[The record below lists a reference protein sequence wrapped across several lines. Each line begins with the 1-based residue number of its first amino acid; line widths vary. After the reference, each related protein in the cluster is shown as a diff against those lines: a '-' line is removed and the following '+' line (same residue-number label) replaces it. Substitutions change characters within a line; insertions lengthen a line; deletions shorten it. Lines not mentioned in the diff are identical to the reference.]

1 MGFAGAFASGLVK
14 GFHQNILNEQKARAT
29 EDAKLDSYEAM
40 IFKTSME
47 GGEDVNTSAINKI
60 SNLVKDG
67 RKQLDSR
74 GSIDIFGR
82 PGNRLKLDML
92 NTAGIV
98 NNTNSTLRVGGVQ
111 MPVVKAYNAKTIRSD
126 PAKRA
131 LAFFDSLN
139 KLGPEGV
146 NKLFTKAGDKE
157 ALGVFYKNA
166 IRNYL
171 RPIVLSEDGKELVTI
186 VGKDSIN
193 SYSWMQNIVGKV
205 SSNYQLSVENL
216 TQNGKFKKNNLILPL
231 QNMPGKSLITT
242 YEELQVDSKQQQILN
257 NLALHHGYNDKSEFI
272 YDASRAYSNKGEFIT
287 GLNHTLNLFERNAHQ
302 PKSQEEKEKIGEYIV
317 KEGLNND
324 PLARAYM
331 FAPLLTNKENVNMDF
346 LRENGFVRKYK
357 EGDFNNEFK
366 KFSGKSLVKFEEGRG
381 NLVRT
386 KDQLKRYVGF
396 LKQAKLK
403 PNTTVSGFYNFVNSI
418 LGTGGAVD
426 QVTNLMASMGVDKD
440 SKEGKNIFTR
450 LSKSIEDLPEGSL
463 QAKISTL
470 KFVIAADLARAE
482 DSQGRLSDQDLARN
496 LAKLGDKT
504 FTTIPGALAAIEEI
518 QLDIDKK
525 LENVDVMNDIM
536 ERARGR
542 GYFDKNDRRLLQ
554 ADRMSKEYVEAYYRK
569 QGFTEDGTPDGITS
583 TIEDVN
589 NLDKFE
595 PYDSSLQGPDG
606 ETVHESKED
615 GSLVLVK
622 DGVVVRQISKENKVK
637 ATKDGTLSFINVGVA
652 QQKSDDD
659 IKGQYSPFGPDANPN
674 VSQGNVSAA
683 GKVSTGPNVAVP
695 NPPAAVTQNV
705 FTGDELGVTISTLG
719 SADASGHYTIGPK
732 KYRIKTTS
740 PLTLELVTP

>member
-82 PGNRLKLDML
+82 PGKRLKLDML

-98 NNTNSTLRVGGVQ
+98 NNTNSTVRIGGVQ
-111 MPVVKAYNAKTIRSD
+111 MPVVKAYNDKTIRGK
-126 PAKRA
+126 PNQRA
-131 LAFFDSLN
+131 STFFDSLN
-139 KLGPEGV
+139 ILGEEGV
-146 NKLFTKAGDKE
+146 KKLFKTAEDKE

-166 IRNYL
+166 IRNHL
-171 RPIVLSEDGKELVTI
+171 RPIVLSEDGKEIVQI

-205 SSNYQLSVENL
+205 DSDYNLSVQNL
-216 TQNGKFKKNNLILPL
+216 SKNGKFKKNNLILPL
-231 QNMPGKSLITT
+231 QNMPGMSLITT
-242 YEELQVDSKQQQILN
+242 YEELQIDSKQQQILG
-257 NLALHHGYNDKSEFI
+257 NLAVHHGYSDKSEFI
-272 YDASRAYSNKGEFIT
+272 YDASKAYSNKGEFMK
-287 GLNHTLNLFERNAHQ
+287 GLNHTINLFELNAHQ
-302 PKSQEEKEKIGEYIV
+302 PKSQEEKEKIGKYIV
-317 KEGLNND
+317 TEGLNED

-331 FAPLLTNKENVNMDF
+331 FAPLLTNKDNVNMDF

-366 KFSGKSLVKFEEGRG
+366 KFSGKSLQKFEEGRG

-386 KDQLKRYVGF
+386 EDQLKRYVGF

-426 QVTNLMASMGVDKD
+426 QVTNLMDSMGVDKD

-450 LSKSIEDLPEGSL
+450 LSKSIEGLPEGSL

-518 QLDIDKK
+518 QLDIAKK
-525 LENVDVMNDIM
+525 LENVNVMNDIM

-554 ADRMSKEYVEAYYRK
+554 ADRMSKEYVESYYRK
-569 QGFTEDGTPDGITS
+569 QGFTEDGTPDEITA
-583 TIEDVN
+583 TIDDVN

-595 PYDSSLQGPDG
+595 PYDSSLQGPSG

-615 GSLVLVK
+615 GSFVLVK
-622 DGVVVRQISKENKVK
+622 DGVVVKQISKENKVK
-637 ATKDGTLSFINVGVA
+637 ATKDGTLSFINIGVA
-652 QQKSDDD
+652 EGKIDDD

-674 VSQGNVSAA
+674 VSQGNVNNV
-683 GKVSTGPNVAVP
+683 GKVSTGPNVTKP
-695 NPPAAVTQNV
+695 NAIPQVTQNV
-705 FTGDELGVTISTLG
+705 FTGAELGVTINTLG

-732 KYRIKTTS
+732 KYRIKTTT
-740 PLTLELVTP
+740 PLTLELITP